1 MKMNNGLNFDNTY
14 LDLNSKM
21 VSPIEPKIVNN
32 PELIVLNKELAN
44 ELELDID
51 FLSSKKGNAFL
62 SGTTNEF
69 GPLFAQAYAGHQ
81 YAHFTMLGDGRALM
95 LGEHVTSD
103 KKRFDL
109 QLKGSGTTPY
119 SRKGDGKATLY
130 SMLREYVIS
139 EALHALDVPTTRS
152 LAIIK
157 TNEQIRRL
165 QYEEGAIL
173 TRVASSHI
181 RVGTFEYA
189 KAYGGIEVVKELA
202 DYTINR
208 HYKELVDTNN
218 KYQEFLHQ
226 VIKRQASLIAK
237 WQSVGFIHGVMNTDN
252 MLISGETID
261 YGPCAFMDTYD
272 QKTVFSSI
280 DTQGRYAYQNQPYIG
295 SWNLARFA
303 ETILELLSREKEE
316 AVQIANNELQK
327 YGSYFQQFLLKNM
340 ASKIGIKNPTEED
353 KLIVDELLDM
363 MEKYEADYTNTFV
376 SLSLHAFEELPFYKT
391 KEWNEWF
398 IKWTRAL
405 GYRQMDIIERITLM
419 KKSNPSIIPRN
430 HIVEEALNKA
440 AKQND
445 FSLYNEI
452 LEKVQKPFDYLIKH
466 ENKFINSNKNSK
478 EYVTYCGT

>member
-157 TNEQIRRL
+157 TNEQIRRS

>member
-157 TNEQIRRL
+157 TNEQIRRS

-466 ENKFINSNKNSK
+466 ENNFTKSNKNSK